1 MPSRPRLV
9 PAPQTR
15 GADVDLQST
24 PFWIGAAADSGLRIL
39 LPGMAPRHVS
49 LLEREDGWW
58 ISPARADAPPRVNGD
73 TAPAP
78 RRLRHGDLLEFAPG
92 VVYRFDTGQAP
103 PPALAPRVR
112 APALVALAAPPPPR
126 TRQGGLVDRHTRR
139 RRWLW
144 RGAVAGALAL
154 VIAAVVVAV
163 SALRREA
170 KVDAPLSEA
179 DAVYLDSLML
189 SSSERVERGT
199 ALLALG
205 AADPALRE
213 FAGAVNQLET
223 SRLGANPWVR
233 PRIANLEAAIAAV
246 YREKRI
252 AVPPRYQ
259 AARPATRASSAGLPR
274 GALTPEQFAAAVEE
288 AQKEFEA
295 RYGRRIIVTG
305 RDHGEHMMLYGPGGA
320 LDMRVRDLTRE
331 QLVFGMDALRRRGVR
346 VKDFS
351 DDRVLQA
358 QIESARRRNRP
369 DLMGTGLHLHIDR
382 FANRW
387 DRWTTYK

>member
-1 MPSRPRLV
+1 MPTRPRLV
-9 PAPQTR
+9 PAARTR
-15 GADVDLQST
+15 GGDVALAST

-39 LPGMAPRHVS
+39 LPGVDARHAS
-49 LLEREDGWW
+49 ILEREDGFW
-58 ISPARADAPPRVNGD
+58 ISGARPDAPPRVNGD
-73 TAPAP
+73 ASPAP

-92 VVYRFDTGQAP
+92 VVYRFDSGEAAPAPAP
-103 PPALAPRVR
+103 PRVQ
-112 APALVALAAPPPPR
+112 PPPIAPPPPPAPR
-126 TRQGGLVDRHTRR
+126 RRQRGLVDRRTRR
-139 RRWLW
+139 RRWLR

-154 VIAAVVVAV
+154 VVAGAVVAV

-170 KVDAPLSEA
+170 PVQAPLSEA

-199 ALLALG
+199 ALLGLG
-205 AADPALRE
+205 LADEALRE
-213 FAGAVNQLET
+213 FARAVNQLET
-223 SRLGANPWVR
+223 SRLGRNQWVR

-259 AARPATRASSAGLPR
+259 AAARAPRVSSAGLPK
-274 GALTPEQFAAAVEE
+274 GALTVEQFAAAVEE
-288 AQKEFEA
+288 GQQVFQA
-295 RYGRRIIVTG
+295 RYSRRVIVTG
-305 RDHGEHMMLYGPGGA
+305 RDHGEHMLLYGPGGA

-331 QLVFGMDALRRRGVR
+331 QLVFFMDELRKRGVR